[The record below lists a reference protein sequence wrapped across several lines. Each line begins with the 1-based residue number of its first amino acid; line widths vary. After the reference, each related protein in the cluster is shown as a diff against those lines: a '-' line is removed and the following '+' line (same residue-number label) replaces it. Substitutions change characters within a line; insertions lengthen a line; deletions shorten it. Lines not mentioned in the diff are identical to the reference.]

1 MAEKLGLKWPP
12 PPTISVRN
20 LIRLTGMSVAFRPDV
35 VEEPW
40 ATLLCKFSD
49 DLSEP
54 FPMNF
59 YQDLFTLS
67 GVGTHNM
74 VDFYTDIS
82 QRKLDV
88 SGSQVFGWFTLS
100 QKKSDYKG
108 SGANPQ
114 GRTDLVNWAKEAA
127 SDKGVNLDPFSVVVV
142 ILNVPTDLFGS
153 DGYAVSDL
161 NSMCP
166 SLLGQEVGHGYGL
179 SHSRDE
185 NKPGVD
191 YQDSWDVMST
201 ANAYEEPNA
210 KYKNIGPFL
219 NACNMEG
226 RGWLNESRV
235 ASAFGPAGQTVAL
248 RPLARP
254 DLPGWLAARV
264 GIYLVEFRVQE
275 SWDAAIPRPA
285 VLVHR
290 FAGNQSYIQHS
301 AGGDGHQDMVEGDV
315 FEVGNPAHPG
325 WAKVKVLHI
334 DPEGYIATIQAFSN
348 P

>member
-1 MAEKLGLKWPP
+1 
-12 PPTISVRN
+12 
-20 LIRLTGMSVAFRPDV
+20 
-35 VEEPW
+35 
-40 ATLLCKFSD
+40 
-49 DLSEP
+49 
-54 FPMNF
+54 MNF

-166 SLLGQEVGHGYGL
+166 SLLGQE
-179 SHSRDE
+179 
-185 NKPGVD
+185 
-191 YQDSWDVMST
+191 
-201 ANAYEEPNA
+201 
-210 KYKNIGPFL
+210 
-219 NACNMEG
+219 
-226 RGWLNESRV
+226 
-235 ASAFGPAGQTVAL
+235 
-248 RPLARP
+248 
-254 DLPGWLAARV
+254 
-264 GIYLVEFRVQE
+264 
-275 SWDAAIPRPA
+275 
-285 VLVHR
+285 
-290 FAGNQSYIQHS
+290 
-301 AGGDGHQDMVEGDV
+301 
-315 FEVGNPAHPG
+315 
-325 WAKVKVLHI
+325 
-334 DPEGYIATIQAFSN
+334 
-348 P
+348 